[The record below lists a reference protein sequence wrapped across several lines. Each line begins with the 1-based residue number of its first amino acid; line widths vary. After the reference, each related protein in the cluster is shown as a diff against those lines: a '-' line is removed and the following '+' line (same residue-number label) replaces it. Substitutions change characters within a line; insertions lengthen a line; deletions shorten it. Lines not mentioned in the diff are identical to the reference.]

1 LTKKGNSQI
10 IFEEEIMAQ
19 RNDKTVQ
26 AAVPGADADN
36 VKATIRWDVA
46 KMQTTYANVCN
57 VSSTREEFTLLFGIN
72 KTWNPEQRELTVDI
86 SDRVILNPFAA
97 KRLSLLLRN
106 IVRQHE
112 SRFGEIQ
119 LEAAEK
125 PEENA

>member
-1 LTKKGNSQI
+1 LGKRESCKS
-10 IFEEEIMAQ
+10 FEEENMAQ
-19 RNDKTVQ
+19 KNEKTVQ
-26 AAVPGADADN
+26 ASLPGADADN

-97 KRLSLLLRN
+97 KRLSSCSGTSSGTREPLR
-106 IVRQHE
+106 
-112 SRFGEIQ
+112 
-119 LEAAEK
+119 
-125 PEENA
+125 

>member
-1 LTKKGNSQI
+1 
-10 IFEEEIMAQ
+10 MAQ
-19 RNDKTVQ
+19 KNDKTVQ
-26 AAVPGADADN
+26 ATAPGAEADGL
-36 VKATIRWDVA
+36 KATIRWDVA
-46 KMQTTYANVCN
+46 KMQTTYANVAN
-57 VSSTREEFTLLFGIN
+57 VSSTREEFTILFGIN

-86 SDRVILNPFAA
+86 SDRVILNPYAA

-119 LEAAEK
+119 LEAAER

>member
-1 LTKKGNSQI
+1 
-10 IFEEEIMAQ
+10 MAQ
-19 RNDKTVQ
+19 KNDRTVQ
-26 AAVPGADADN
+26 AAVPGTDADN

-97 KRLSLLLRN
+97 KRMALLLRN